1 LVLIAR
7 SVDNMSMTLLLILIS
22 LAAIVGF
29 GVLAVAY
36 GADSRITDT
45 RDTRPSWF

>member
-1 LVLIAR
+1 MLIAFG
-7 SVDNMSMTLLLILIS
+7 VDDVSMTLLLILIA

-29 GVLAVAY
+29 GVLAVTS